1 MKERV
6 AILGAGAMGSA
17 IARGLLQAQTIPPQN
32 LILYDIAWEYVQQLA
47 QQLGVS
53 LANSNSEAVQRAEV
67 VLLAVKPQVLPE
79 VLEEIAPEIQP
90 DRHLV
95 ISIAAGIPLATLQGH
110 LPAGTPVV
118 RVMPN
123 ILAQVR
129 SAISVYVPGDRVKE
143 EHRRVV
149 EEIFKAVGLV
159 ELGEERYMD
168 AITGL
173 SGSGPAYVFMMIEA
187 LADGGV
193 KMGLPRA
200 LALKLS
206 AQTVLGSAK
215 MVLETGEHPAAL
227 KDKVTSPGGTTIAGI
242 AELEQGAFR
251 SVLIRAVES
260 ATLRS
265 QELSG
270 K

>member
-1 MKERV
+1 MEERI

-17 IARGLLQAQTIPPQN
+17 MARGLLQAQVIPPQKM
-32 LILYDIAWEYVQQLA
+32 ILYDVAREYVQQLA
-47 QQLGVS
+47 QQLGVI
-53 LANSNSEAVQRAEV
+53 LASSNSEAVQRAEV

-79 VLEEIAPEIQP
+79 VLEEIRPVIQP
-90 DRHLV
+90 ERHLV
-95 ISIAAGIPLATLQGH
+95 ISIAAGVSLATLQGR
-110 LPAGTPVV
+110 LPVGTPVV

-129 SAISVYVPGDRVKE
+129 SAISVYALGDSVQE
-143 EHRRVV
+143 EHCRIV
-149 EEIFKAVGLV
+149 EEIFGAVGLV

-200 LALKLS
+200 LALRLS

-215 MVLETGEHPAAL
+215 MVLETGEHPAVL

-251 SVLIRAVES
+251 SALIRAVES

-265 QELSG
+265 KELSG
-270 K
+270 